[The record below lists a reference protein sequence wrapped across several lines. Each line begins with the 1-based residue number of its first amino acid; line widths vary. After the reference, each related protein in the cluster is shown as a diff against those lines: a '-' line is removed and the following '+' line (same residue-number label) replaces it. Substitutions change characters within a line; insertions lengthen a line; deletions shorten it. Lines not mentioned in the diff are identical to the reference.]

1 ARGTLIDAE
10 AQGRSKRGGEIDRV
24 RARRQELQA
33 DVMTMPVDTEDFV
46 DRDFEELEEYR
57 KAERELQALRVE
69 ILGLEARITA
79 SKTGLAA
86 VDPGKVDPK
95 LVREQLQVHEAEVT
109 RYEEELTWIRRRL
122 EVGRLHT
129 GVGDARYQAD
139 DVQRSKF
146 IGLVGRERALAGSGG
161 PRYDSAFARVTAVE
175 RQLDQRDAEV
185 ASAVH
190 QRVAQMME
198 VVDEETTNLAR
209 YRRTLRSF
217 EGETEDV
224 IGAIT
229 FLNFNHV
236 LDSFNDLI
244 LRADVGKIDVSWAR
258 REDHRLRID
267 SLTRERARELQSLD
281 DEFRDVMDQAQ
292 TSGGGE

>member
-1 ARGTLIDAE
+1 
-10 AQGRSKRGGEIDRV
+10 V

-33 DVMTMPVDTEDFV
+33 DVMMMPVDTEDFV

-129 GVGDARYQAD
+129 GVGDAQYQAD

-236 LDSFNDLI
+236 LDRFNDLI